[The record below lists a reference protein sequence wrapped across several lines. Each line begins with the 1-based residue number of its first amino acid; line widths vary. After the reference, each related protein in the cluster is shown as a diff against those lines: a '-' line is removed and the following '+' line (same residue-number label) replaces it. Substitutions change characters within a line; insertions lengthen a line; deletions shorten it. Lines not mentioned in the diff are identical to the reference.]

1 MSGGIAERAWC
12 VVVPHQARGARVARH
27 RLAASLTDLVGPE
40 LLSDAT
46 TVVAELVGN
55 SVRHAQ
61 PLPGAVV
68 RVAWRLLRGGVL
80 EIRVTDGGAASG
92 PTPRQAAPDAVN
104 GRGLA
109 IIGVL
114 AEDWGVERD
123 GLGQCVWAELR
134 DRPEPSQQPFRLAGP
149 AEPHRADDHR
159 ADGYRPDGNLV
170 DGHRHRIDHR

>member
-1 MSGGIAERAWC
+1 MSGGMAERSWC
-12 VVVPHQARGARVARH
+12 VVVPNHARGARVARH
-27 RLAASLTDLVGPE
+27 RLAAALTDLVGPE

-61 PLPGAVV
+61 PLPGSVI
-68 RVAWRLLRGGVL
+68 RVAWRLLAGHVL

-92 PTPRQAAPDAVN
+92 PLPRVAAPDAVN
-104 GRGLA
+104 GRGLT

-134 DRPEPSQQPFRLAGP
+134 DRPEPSQQPFQLAGP
-149 AEPHRADDHR
+149 TDAHRTDPH
-159 ADGYRPDGNLV
+159 PM
-170 DGHRHRIDHR
+170 DGHRVDGRRIDHR